1 MSVSSHATLLC
12 AGETSPG
19 VMHPDV
25 EYSVQ
30 KGHGA
35 VGVCPEEGHRNDSQD
50 GTPPC
55 EDRLRELGLFSLEK
69 RGLWGDLRV
78 AFWYIRGA
86 VRKKGTDSLVG
97 SVAIGRG
104 DMVSKQKS
112 RDIDWI

>member
-35 VGVCPEEGHRNDSQD
+35 VGVCPEEGHKNDPRD
-50 GTPPC
+50 GTPPLQGQA
-55 EDRLRELGLFSLEK
+55 ERAGTVHPGDEK
-69 RGLWGDLRV
+69 APR
-78 AFWYIRGA
+78 
-86 VRKKGTDSLVG
+86 
-97 SVAIGRG
+97 
-104 DMVSKQKS
+104 
-112 RDIDWI
+112 